1 MQEKSVATISH
12 MHKVHWL
19 EKFNWFIGTWNYL
32 VISRRDAQQNE
43 MTVKRYMSKGDLE
56 VFTVIFRLSTQEI
69 LFSASLGS

>member
-56 VFTVIFRLSTQEI
+56 VFYCNLQIVNSRNII
-69 LFSASLGS
+69 